1 MVGLHMVEAVLLSME
16 APLHMVDMQYQYA
29 WVPGLHHMEE
39 VATGLCL
46 QQVLGLHHM
55 VEVPTEQVLGLFL

>member
-16 APLHMVDMQYQYA
+16 ATLHMVGAPWDQ
-29 WVPGLHHMEE
+29 VPGLHHMEE

>member
-1 MVGLHMVEAVLLSME
+1 MVGLLMVEAVLLSTE
-16 APLHMVDMQYQYA
+16 APLRMVEAPWDQA
-29 WVPGLHHMEE
+29 PGLHHMGE
-39 VATGLCL
+39 VPTELCL